1 MRAHCVLHH
10 VAIEELQA
18 PRGAWREIASENVAA
33 IRADDEK
40 IAVVQR
46 ARVRGEP
53 TFQRRNSARCKHLR
67 GLDRDVRPALHVGR
81 LVLAGR
87 HRDGDGDAAADDE
100 RHCDPEQDEDADEQ
114 TMHLNALRPS
124 MLCARQCSAPVN
136 ALRSSM
142 LCARQCSVLAH
153 VRVYPEPRTF
163 LISGFRP
170 ATRSSLRRRLLMWV
184 SMLRSY
190 GTSLRPSACSV
201 SASREITCPTERI
214 NNSSTRNSAPVRAA
228 GTSATRT

>member
-10 VAIEELQA
+10 VAIEEFQA
-18 PRGAWREIASENVAA
+18 PRGAGREIASENVAA

-40 IAVVQR
+40 IAVVER

-114 TMHLNALRPS
+114 TMHLNALRP
-124 MLCARQCSAPVN
+124 
-136 ALRSSM
+136 SM